1 MQQPDDQR
9 QIHLAL
15 RRRQGELETI
25 AKGNRKTFSMGKGI
39 GLMGGI
45 GAAWMLVI
53 SNPAFAGI
61 IGAIAF
67 INYLFAALKESE
79 KTGEYRPL
87 LGAKSLSA
95 LAMGLDRNS
104 SNPTPTL
111 TVEDDALYLEDKDL
125 GEWLLLRTALPQC
138 IQLLADYPPEHRD
151 EVIDLASTEAYRQ
164 YGYMYRSEPD
174 TRHQMKAES
183 VGQYALSAVRAQA
196 DFLLDAPPASSSS
209 TENATA
215 IGHNTRL
222 GAVEVAVVPDA
233 VVQPENRAAPK
244 FVPTVET
251 AFSRILSNP
260 MESRAFFGA
269 QRTGKSY
276 FCAAATAAIAKRD
289 NTNVFHL
296 NLHSFG
302 DEDSYYWL
310 HAESIAVDMAMMD
323 HQQAKVVVQSATR
336 LVEKFFRTPNSI
348 LVFDEWT
355 ILGAINSRHKDL
367 VATLFGFVADKI
379 AVLTSSGKKR
389 RQAIW
394 AISPNFVA
402 ANLTQSAKA
411 IKSLNLTYLSIPPGM
426 TIDWN
431 GQAIGCSHELFNQ
444 LNVNY
449 SVAPLPFVGEFE
461 CERIACIDAEWI
473 PLGDV
478 PPLEPVSK
486 KLDRLMQQEAIN
498 VPSDESLA
506 ESSESVLVPTEDGDE
521 TEIEKP
527 DLPEKEIFRLAIEL
541 EEWISQHSDVER
553 KKWWAGFHAH
563 RKGLSR
569 PQFRYLLTLIED

>member
-1 MQQPDDQR
+1 MSQTNEQR
-9 QIHLAL
+9 TLHLAL
-15 RRRQGELETI
+15 RRRQAALEATGK
-25 AKGNRKTFSMGKGI
+25 ATRKTFGLGKAV
-39 GLMGGI
+39 GLGGSV
-45 GAAWMLVI
+45 GAVWMLAI
-53 SNPAFAGI
+53 SNPAMAGI
-61 IGAIAF
+61 VGAIAL
-67 INYLFAALKESE
+67 INYAAAALKETE
-79 KTGEYRPL
+79 KTGEWRPL
-87 LGAKSLSA
+87 LGHKSFSS
-95 LAMGLDRNS
+95 LAMGLDKES
-104 SNPTPTL
+104 SYSNPTK
-111 TVEDDALYLEDKDL
+111 TVEDDALYLEDRDL
-125 GEWLLLRTALPQC
+125 GEWLLLRTAMEPC
-138 IQLLADYPPEHRD
+138 IRFLELYPEEHRD
-151 EVIDLASTEAYRQ
+151 EVMDLAAIEAYRQ
-164 YGYMYRSEPD
+164 YGYMFRSEPD
-174 TRHQMKAES
+174 TRHQMKVEQ
-183 VGQYALSAVRAQA
+183 VGQYAFAAVRAQA
-196 DFLLDAPPASSSS
+196 DFLLDNPDDLPTESPAVG
-209 TENATA
+209 AV
-215 IGHNTRL
+215 GVNTRL
-222 GAVEVAVVPDA
+222 GAVEVPAVTA
-233 VVQPENRAAPK
+233 VASQSEESTPK

-251 AFSRILSNP
+251 AFSKILDNP

-296 NLHSFG
+296 NLHSYG

-323 HQQAKVVVQSATR
+323 HQQAKVVVQSAAR
-336 LVEKFFRTPNSI
+336 LVEKFFKTPNSI

-355 ILGAINSRHKDL
+355 ILGAVNSRHKDL
-367 VATLFGFVADKI
+367 VAVLFGFIADKI

-411 IKSLNLTYLSIPPGM
+411 IKSLNLAYLSIPPGV
-426 TIDWN
+426 TVNWN

-449 SVAPLPFVGEFE
+449 TVAPLPFAGEFE

-473 PLGDV
+473 PLGEF

-486 KLDRLMQQEAIN
+486 KLDRLMEQEAIGI
-498 VPSDESLA
+498 PSDETL
-506 ESSESVLVPTEDGDE
+506 SSGSDHVLVPTEEGDD
-521 TEIEKP
+521 TDVEKP

-541 EEWISQHSDVER
+541 EEWIAQNPEVER
-553 KKWWAGFHAH
+553 KKIYERWNAK

-569 PQFRYLLTLIED
+569 RNVWYLLTLTDE